1 MSPESSAGSS
11 SPGGVAD
18 GLPEWLRPL
27 AELAGSVQA
36 EQLAPRF
43 PHPPADARPAAV
55 LICFAEGPD
64 GPELLLTERAPTLR
78 NHAGQISFPGGACDP
93 GDADAAATALRE
105 AHEEVGLD
113 PAEVTVFGT
122 LPTLW
127 LPPSNFA
134 VTPVLGYWRSP
145 RRLAAVSAAEVGR
158 VLHHPL
164 HLLVDPER
172 RFSVEHPSGWRGPAF
187 EIGTE
192 MPLWGFTAGIISRLF
207 EGLGWAQPWDES
219 VVHPLPT
226 PPQERP

>member
-1 MSPESSAGSS
+1 MSPESSAGSPA
-11 SPGGVAD
+11 PGGVAD
-18 GLPEWLRPL
+18 GLPSWLRPL

-55 LICFAEGPD
+55 LICFADGPD

-105 AHEEVGLD
+105 AFEEVGLD

-145 RRLAAVSAAEVGR
+145 RQLAAVSTAEVGR

-207 EGLGWAQPWDES
+207 ERLGWAQPWDES